1 MPKAAAS
8 AKATFM
14 FKEKGGKA
22 QVEFRDSLG
31 LCEREDLQ
39 FQKIKVGDERP
50 TVHRVRL
57 V

>member
-1 MPKAAAS
+1 
-8 AKATFM
+8 M